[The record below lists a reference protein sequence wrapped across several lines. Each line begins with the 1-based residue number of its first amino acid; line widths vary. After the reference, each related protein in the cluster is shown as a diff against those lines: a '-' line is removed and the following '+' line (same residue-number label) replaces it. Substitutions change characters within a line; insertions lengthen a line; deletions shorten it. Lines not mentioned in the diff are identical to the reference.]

1 MSIHERLQSYKDNF
15 FVHLRV
21 LVQTMKKEA
30 WILNLDTI
38 PYEEA
43 FELQKRLV
51 EMRSQ
56 GNINDTLILL
66 EHPPVFTVTRKNTLK
81 NILASPD
88 ELREKGIA
96 LCKTNRGGDITY
108 HGPGQLVG
116 YPIMNLKE
124 YGKDLHKYIRTI
136 EEMIIK
142 LLMDYGISAH
152 RDKNHPGVWVGEEK
166 IAAIGI
172 AVKSS
177 WITMHGFSLNINP
190 DLNHYSLIVPCGI
203 SDKGVTSLSK
213 LLDKPINQR
222 EVRQKLIHHYGE
234 VFNLNTR
241 KITLEEIAWQ

>member
-1 MSIHERLQSYKDNF
+1 
-15 FVHLRV
+15 
-21 LVQTMKKEA
+21 MKKEA
-30 WILNLDTI
+30 WILNLDTV
-38 PYEEA
+38 PYKKA
-43 FELQKRLV
+43 FDLQKRLV

-56 GNINDTLILL
+56 DKINDTLILL
-66 EHPPVFTVTRKNTLK
+66 EHPPVFTTTRNDTLK

-88 ELREKGIA
+88 ELKIKGIS
-96 LCKTNRGGDITY
+96 LYKTDRGGDITY

-116 YPIMNLKE
+116 YPIMDLKE
-124 YGKDLHKYIRTI
+124 HGKDLHKYIRTI

-152 RDKNHPGVWVGEEK
+152 KDKNHPGVWVGEEK

-203 SDKGVTSLSK
+203 IDKGVTSLSK
-213 LLDKPINQR
+213 LLGKSISQKD
-222 EVRQKLIHHYGE
+222 VRQRLTRHYEDIFKLS
-234 VFNLNTR
+234 TR
-241 KITLEEIAWQ
+241 DITLEEIVWQ

>member
-1 MSIHERLQSYKDNF
+1 
-15 FVHLRV
+15 
-21 LVQTMKKEA
+21 MKKEA
-30 WILNLDTI
+30 LILNLAII

-43 FELQKRLV
+43 FDLQKRLV

-56 GNINDTLILL
+56 DNINDILILL
-66 EHPPVFTVTRKNTLK
+66 EHPPVLTVTRKATLK

-88 ELREKGIA
+88 ELKEKGIS

-116 YPIMNLKE
+116 YPIMDLKE
-124 YGKDLHKYIRTI
+124 HGKDLHKYIRNI

-142 LLMDYGISAH
+142 LLRDYDISAH
-152 RDKNHPGVWVGEEK
+152 RDKNNPGVWVGKEK

-177 WITMHGFSLNINP
+177 WTTMHGFSLNINP

-203 SDKGVTSLSK
+203 TDKGVTSLSK
-213 LLDKPINQR
+213 LLGKSVSQK
-222 EVRQKLIHHYGE
+222 EVRERLIQHFQE
-234 VFNLNTR
+234 VFNV
-241 KITLEEIAWQ
+241 ITKNISIEEIVWQ